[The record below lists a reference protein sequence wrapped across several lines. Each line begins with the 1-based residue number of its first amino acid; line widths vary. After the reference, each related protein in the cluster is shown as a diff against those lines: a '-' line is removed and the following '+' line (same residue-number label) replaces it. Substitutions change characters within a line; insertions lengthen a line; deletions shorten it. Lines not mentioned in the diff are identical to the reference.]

1 MRGFV
6 KIDRT
11 LLELIDRTQPLSK
24 FEAAIDIVQY
34 AMLKDS
40 VVTSHGTKV
49 ELHKGQVLLS
59 LYDCQKRW
67 NWTKKAVRCFIATL
81 CGSGF
86 LAYVGNVCNV
96 GSVYNVYAETLMGTL
111 RGTPNTLEDNE
122 LSSTEGTPKGT
133 PKGTPH
139 LILNKKINKKKEKEK
154 EKESFGPGM
163 PTKEQWFR
171 FRNWAAQNAPNIL
184 RQITPTQYETMR
196 QQAGGDTGTMAEALT
211 YMEHKRLGID
221 KYNETLTDKPWT
233 DGHRLSG

>member
-24 FEAAIDIVQY
+24 FEAVVDIVQM
-34 AMLKDS
+34 ATLKET
-40 VVTSHGTKV
+40 VVESHGVKV
-49 ELHKGQVLLS
+49 TLQKGQVLLS
-59 LYDCQKRW
+59 FYDCQRRW
-67 NWTKKAVRCFIATL
+67 DWTKKAVRYFITTL
-81 CGSGF
+81 CGCGF
-86 LAYVGNVCNV
+86 LAYGGTIAKV
-96 GSVYNVYAETLMGTL
+96 GSVYDVNVEPLGGTL
-111 RGTPNTLEDNE
+111 RGTINTLEDNE
-122 LSSTEGTPKGT
+122 LSDSKGT
-133 PKGTPH
+133 NKGTNKGTKH
-139 LILNKKINKKKEKEK
+139 LIIKKKNKKKEKEK